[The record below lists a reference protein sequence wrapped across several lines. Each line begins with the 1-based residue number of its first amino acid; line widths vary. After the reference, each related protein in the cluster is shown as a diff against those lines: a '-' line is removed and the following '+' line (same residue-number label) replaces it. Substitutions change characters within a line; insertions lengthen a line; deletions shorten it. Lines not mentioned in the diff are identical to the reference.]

1 MYNNGIFFRFT
12 RLGDYVHVLFLIFPL
27 IFLISPAN
35 LFSYRT
41 VIIFLANLCLTA
53 FGYMFND
60 LEDAE
65 DDYHDVEKR
74 IRNPIASGE
83 ITRRQSY
90 LFNLF
95 LLSVGLLLLLSISPF
110 VFVLGIIYALVGFVY
125 SWKSLRLKSRPIL
138 DLVSHVLFLGVLQ
151 FLTTYAAFRPLDLFV
166 APFLMIIV
174 PFSLMNEVI
183 HEMKDFDVDKKTKI
197 NNTAQRFEGFD
208 ITKLMIAMV
217 VIIVIGCSI
226 IVLTVPLKYRIIGL
240 SISLLLGI
248 PMIYRMNARV
258 SRITQ
263 GR

>member
-1 MYNNGIFFRFT
+1 MFNDGIFLRFT
-12 RLGDYVHVLFLIFPL
+12 RLSDYVYVLFLIFPL
-27 IFLISPAN
+27 IFLISPAD

-74 IRNPIASGE
+74 MRNPIASGE

-95 LLSVGLLLLLSISPF
+95 LLSVGLLLLLSLSHF
-110 VFVLGIIYALVGFVY
+110 VFLLGIIYALVGFVY
-125 SWKSLRLKSRPIL
+125 SWRSLRLKSRPIL

-151 FLTTYAAFRPLDLFV
+151 FLTTYAALRPLDLSI

-174 PFSLMNEVI
+174 PISVMNEILHEFQDYEVDRDTEITNTVQSFKRSDIKRFLFSLLGLVAAGFSLMI
-183 HEMKDFDVDKKTKI
+183 
-197 NNTAQRFEGFD
+197 
-208 ITKLMIAMV
+208 ITLPPENRLITIPLSV
-217 VIIVIGCSI
+217 VFGIFT
-226 IVLTVPLKYRIIGL
+226 LYRL
-240 SISLLLGI
+240 NL
-248 PMIYRMNARV
+248 RT
-258 SRITQ
+258 SRTLIKN
-263 GR
+263 

>member
-1 MYNNGIFFRFT
+1 MYNDGIFFRFT

-27 IFLISPAN
+27 IFLISPAD

-65 DDYHDVEKR
+65 DDYNDVGKR
-74 IRNPIASGE
+74 MRNPITSGE

-95 LLSVGLLLLLSISPF
+95 LLSVGLLLLLSLSPF
-110 VFVLGIIYALVGFVY
+110 VFLLGIIYALVGFVY
-125 SWKSLRLKSRPIL
+125 SWRSLRLKSRPIL

-151 FLTTYAAFRPLDLFV
+151 FLTTYAAFRPLDLSI

-174 PFSLMNEVI
+174 PISVMNEI
-183 HEMKDFDVDKKTKI
+183 LHELQDYEVDRDTEI
-197 NNTAQRFEGFD
+197 TNTVQRFERSD
-208 ITKLMIAMV
+208 IKRFLFA
-217 VIIVIGCSI
+217 
-226 IVLTVPLKYRIIGL
+226 
-240 SISLLLGI
+240 LLGLVVVGFSLIIFTLPPENRLITI
-248 PMIYRMNARV
+248 PVSVVVGIFTLYRLNLRTSRV
-258 SRITQ
+258 LITN
-263 GR
+263 

>member
-1 MYNNGIFFRFT
+1 MYNDGIFFRFT

-27 IFLISPAN
+27 IFLISPAD

-65 DDYHDVEKR
+65 DDYNDVEKR

-95 LLSVGLLLLLSISPF
+95 LLSVGLLLLLSLSPF
-110 VFVLGIIYALVGFVY
+110 VFLLGIIYALVGFVY

-151 FLTTYAAFRPLDLFV
+151 FLTTYAAFRPLDLSI

-174 PFSLMNEVI
+174 PISVMNEI
-183 HEMKDFDVDKKTKI
+183 LHELQDYEVDRDTEI
-197 NNTAQRFEGFD
+197 TNTVQRFERSD
-208 ITKLMIAMV
+208 IKRFLFA
-217 VIIVIGCSI
+217 
-226 IVLTVPLKYRIIGL
+226 
-240 SISLLLGI
+240 LLGLVVVGFSLIIFTLPVENRLITI
-248 PMIYRMNARV
+248 PVSVVVGIFTLYRLNLRT
-258 SRITQ
+258 SRILITN
-263 GR
+263 

>member
-1 MYNNGIFFRFT
+1 MYSNGIFFRFT

-27 IFLISPAN
+27 IFFISPAD

-110 VFVLGIIYALVGFVY
+110 VFLLGIIYALVGFVY

-138 DLVSHVLFLGVLQ
+138 DLGSHVLFLGVLQ
-151 FLTTYAAFRPLDLFV
+151 FLTTYAAFRPLDLSI

-174 PFSLMNEVI
+174 PISVMNEI
-183 HEMKDFDVDKKTKI
+183 LHELQDYEVDRDTEI
-197 NNTAQRFEGFD
+197 TNTVQRFERSD
-208 ITKLMIAMV
+208 IKRFLFA
-217 VIIVIGCSI
+217 
-226 IVLTVPLKYRIIGL
+226 
-240 SISLLLGI
+240 LLGLVVVGFSLIIFTLPPENRLITI
-248 PMIYRMNARV
+248 PVSVVVGIFTLYRLNLRT
-258 SRITQ
+258 SRILITN
-263 GR
+263 